1 MTNFT
6 KDQQS
11 KDTGTNDFWYAQLKI
26 MKKVWLNDSDNVWD
40 DT

>member
-11 KDTGTNDFWYAQLKI
+11 KQNYPLLCPFCQSTLHNSKALSEHI
-26 MKKVWLNDSDNVWD
+26 EALH
-40 DT
+40 